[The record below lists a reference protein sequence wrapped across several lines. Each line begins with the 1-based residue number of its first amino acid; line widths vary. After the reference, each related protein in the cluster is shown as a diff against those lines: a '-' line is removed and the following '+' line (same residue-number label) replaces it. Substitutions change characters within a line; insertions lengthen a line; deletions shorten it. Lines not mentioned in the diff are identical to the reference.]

1 MQRRVNVFVPFACP
15 QCDVEITVTLDE
27 LHDGATVRCVSCGTR
42 VDLKP
47 EDPSLPHHVPS
58 ASDTPMRFQV

>member
-15 QCDVEITVTLDE
+15 RCDVEMVITLEE
-27 LHDGATVRCVSCGTR
+27 LHAGATVRCVSCGAQ

-47 EDPSLPHHVPS
+47 EEPSLPQHP
-58 ASDTPMRFQV
+58 AEANGAPLGFQV